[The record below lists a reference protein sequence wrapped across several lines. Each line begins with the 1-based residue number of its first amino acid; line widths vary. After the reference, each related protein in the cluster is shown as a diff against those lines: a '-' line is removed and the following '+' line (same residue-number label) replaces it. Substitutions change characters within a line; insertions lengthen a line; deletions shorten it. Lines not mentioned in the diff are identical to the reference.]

1 MSSTSLPP
9 RIYTCS
15 DSIDMV
21 DFIDINF
28 SVLSLS
34 REPAINANASVDVNI
49 FISNTTKTTARINFS
64 QKFVGTVYYTVIGF
78 K

>member
-1 MSSTSLPP
+1 MSSLSLP

-15 DSIDMV
+15 DSINMV
-21 DFIDINF
+21 DFIDIDY
-28 SVLSLS
+28 SVLGLNIS
-34 REPAINANASVDVNI
+34 PAVNASASVDINI
-49 FISNTTKTTARINFS
+49 FISDRTKTSARINFS

>member
-1 MSSTSLPP
+1 MSSTSLP

-15 DSIDMV
+15 DSINMV

-28 SVLSLS
+28 SVLSLTK
-34 REPAINANASVDVNI
+34 EPAINVSANVDVNI
-49 FISNTTKTTARINFS
+49 FISNKTKTTARINFS

>member
-1 MSSTSLPP
+1 MASLSLP

-15 DSIDMV
+15 DSINMV
-21 DFIDINF
+21 DFIDIDY
-28 SVLSLS
+28 SVLGLNIV
-34 REPAINANASVDVNI
+34 PAVNASVSVDINI
-49 FISNTTKTTARINFS
+49 FISDRTKNTARINFS

>member
-1 MSSTSLPP
+1 MSSTSLP

-15 DSIDMV
+15 DSINMV

-49 FISNTTKTTARINFS
+49 FISNKTKTTARINFS

>member
-1 MSSTSLPP
+1 MASLSLP

-15 DSIDMV
+15 DSINMV
-21 DFIDINF
+21 DFIDVDY
-28 SVLSLS
+28 SVLGLNNV
-34 REPAINANASVDVNI
+34 PAGNASASVDINI
-49 FISNTTKTTARINFS
+49 FISDRTKNTARINFS